1 MQRLHRNQN
10 RIFHTLDPD
19 AGAGSHA
26 GEHSLHLLQ
35 LHHGRVAAGGGAG
48 AVDLGQ
54 GAVERILADG
64 ADSDRN
70 GLTQLQGE
78 DVGFV
83 HADGN
88 GHFRAGGKGR
98 HRGSCLIAVVHAVNA
113 AVGGSQHCAVPLDGQ
128 QLQKRFLQL
137 RPLPEQRIVVGAVV
151 RVLQGKQLGAVGYLL
166 VFGNADRGDR
176 TGKAGDTQGAVDI
189 QFARTD
195 GSALAV
201 LHRDSVIVGRAVV
214 GDQNGGGSAHHRF
227 HRAGEFLF
235 VGLHHGD
242 LLTYGQGIGL
252 DVHRHI
258 AVQTHKGQRAIG
270 VHHIRHIRALFAK
283 HRLDTA
289 GNACDNPGVGSVI
302 LRVADFFVQR
312 FNIRLQVCHSADDRS
327 HIHRCQD
334 VALCNRLIV
343 TDLYRRDLHAGGHG
357 DRFQVLVGQA
367 AAAGDH
373 RADRAGGDGVGLD
386 FALSGGKLIA
396 HLLLQQAHRHRQS
409 DGKHQYDGNHRKDD
423 PAFFSF
429 FVLTQRFK
437 KRVILFLGLGS
448 FLFGLFA
455 EQRRPLILQPHMRS
469 FLCRKTY
476 DRGSLSSVYQR
487 KLLYN

>member
-1 MQRLHRNQN
+1 MQRLDGDQEG
-10 RIFHTLDPD
+10 IFHALDPD
-19 AGAGSHA
+19 ADAGGHAREHTLRFLQFHDSGVSSRRGAGP
-26 GEHSLHLLQ
+26 
-35 LHHGRVAAGGGAG
+35 
-48 AVDLGQ
+48 VDLRKCTFEG
-54 GAVERILADG
+54 ILADG
-64 ADSDRN
+64 ADGDGHRLSY
-70 GLTQLQGE
+70 LQGKN
-78 DVGFV
+78 VRLV
-83 HADGN
+83 HTDGD
-88 GHFRAGGKGR
+88 GHFFVGR
-98 HRGSCLIAVVHAVNA
+98 EGNYGGSCLIAVVHAVNA
-113 AVGGSQHCAVPLDGQ
+113 AIPGCQHSAVPLNGQ
-128 QLQKRFLQL
+128 KLQKGLLQFC
-137 RPLPEQRIVVGAVV
+137 PLTKEGIVVCAVV
-151 RVLQGKQLGAVGYLL
+151 CVLQSKQLGAVGYLL

-176 TGKAGDTQGAVDI
+176 TGKAGDTQGAVNI
-189 QFARTD
+189 QVASPQSRAFA
-195 GSALAV
+195 V
-201 LHRDSVIVGRAVV
+201 QHRDGIIVQGAVV
-214 GDQNGGGSAHHRF
+214 GDQDGDSCTYHRL

-270 VHHIRHIRALFAK
+270 VHHIRHIRALFAE